1 MRLERVAVG
10 DVIKA
15 RIKGRS
21 LWGEVTEVKDG
32 IVYFSPIS
40 PAAGW
45 RHASAREIIGH
56 WRKTG
61 RHASGGDDDASA
73 AASREQLPLPG
84 VAQVTGRDAAPTRE
98 TSLETSPA
106 VTSGRIRTWLGE
118 ETAEEQEARFCSV
131 RCRRGAAS
139 RAVVVVVWR

>member
-15 RIKGRS
+15 RVKGRT

-32 IVYFSPIS
+32 VVYFTPIS

-61 RHASGGDDDASA
+61 RHRSSHDDDEPESVPTG
-73 AASREQLPLPG
+73 QLALK
-84 VAQVTGRDAAPTRE
+84 
-98 TSLETSPA
+98 
-106 VTSGRIRTWLGE
+106 
-118 ETAEEQEARFCSV
+118 
-131 RCRRGAAS
+131 
-139 RAVVVVVWR
+139 VWT

>member
-21 LWGEVTEVKDG
+21 LWGEVTEIKDG

-40 PAAGW
+40 AAGW

-56 WRKTG
+56 WHKTG
-61 RHASGGDDDASA
+61 RRAAGGQDHDPRPVVP
-73 AASREQLPLPG
+73 REQLSLPG
-84 VAQVTGRDAAPTRE
+84 VQK
-98 TSLETSPA
+98 
-106 VTSGRIRTWLGE
+106 
-118 ETAEEQEARFCSV
+118 
-131 RCRRGAAS
+131 
-139 RAVVVVVWR
+139 

>member
-1 MRLERVAVG
+1 MRLEHVAVG
-10 DVIKA
+10 DVIRA

-40 PAAGW
+40 AAAGW

-61 RHASGGDDDASA
+61 HRKTGLVRPA
-73 AASREQLPLPG
+73 ARM
-84 VAQVTGRDAAPTRE
+84 T
-98 TSLETSPA
+98 TSPRPSRA
-106 VTSGRIRTWLGE
+106 S
-118 ETAEEQEARFCSV
+118 SS
-131 RCRRGAAS
+131 RCRRSTSDRSRRDGHARHVALSPCTQASPPAAVTLIAS
-139 RAVVVVVWR
+139 

>member
-45 RHASAREIIGH
+45 RHASAREIIDH
-56 WRKTG
+56 WRKAG
-61 RHASGGDDDASA
+61 R
-73 AASREQLPLPG
+73 RP
-84 VAQVTGRDAAPTRE
+84 R
-98 TSLETSPA
+98 
-106 VTSGRIRTWLGE
+106 GE
-118 ETAEEQEARFCSV
+118 DHDPPRL
-131 RCRRGAAS
+131 RRGERLGA
-139 RAVVVVVWR
+139 

>member
-56 WRKTG
+56 WRKDGTA
-61 RHASGGDDDASA
+61 RRRRRDDDDAPRPSR
-73 AASREQLPLPG
+73 AS
-84 VAQVTGRDAAPTRE
+84 
-98 TSLETSPA
+98 SS
-106 VTSGRIRTWLGE
+106 
-118 ETAEEQEARFCSV
+118 
-131 RCRRGAAS
+131 RCRGCTS
-139 RAVVVVVWR
+139 

>member
-15 RIKGRS
+15 RVKGRS

-40 PAAGW
+40 AAGGW

-61 RHASGGDDDASA
+61 RRGAGGEGDASA
-73 AASREQLPLPG
+73 VVPREQLSLPG
-84 VAQVTGRDAAPTRE
+84 VHT
-98 TSLETSPA
+98 
-106 VTSGRIRTWLGE
+106 
-118 ETAEEQEARFCSV
+118 
-131 RCRRGAAS
+131 
-139 RAVVVVVWR
+139 